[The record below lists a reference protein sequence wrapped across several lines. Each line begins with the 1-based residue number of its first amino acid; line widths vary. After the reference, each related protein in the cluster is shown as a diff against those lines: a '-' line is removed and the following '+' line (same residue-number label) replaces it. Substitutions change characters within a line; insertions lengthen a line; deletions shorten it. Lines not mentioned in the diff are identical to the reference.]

1 MNEVKIEKCQYCGGE
16 NFIEGR
22 ITAYGRDVSVPTGVF
37 SNVKLYA
44 SICCD
49 CGSVVRTF
57 CKTPE
62 KLSSKK
68 KTESE

>member
-1 MNEVKIEKCQYCGGE
+1 MEDVKIEKCQYCGGE
-16 NFIEGR
+16 EFIEGP
-22 ITAYGRDVSVPTGVF
+22 ITAYGRDISVATGVF
-37 SNVKLYA
+37 SRVRLFA

-62 KLSSKK
+62 KLCSKK
-68 KTESE
+68 TT

>member
-1 MNEVKIEKCQYCGGE
+1 MEDVKIEKCQYCGGE
-16 NFIEGR
+16 EFIEGP
-22 ITAYGRDVSVPTGVF
+22 ITAYGRDISVATGVF
-37 SNVKLYA
+37 SRVKLYA
-44 SICCD
+44 SICCN

-68 KTESE
+68 DHRE